1 MIMCV
6 QIQRMPPLESSM
18 IALET
23 LTGMDT
29 CLSAED
35 IFRRKFLSMPY
46 MCIIFSL
53 NIISAAPS
61 EAFATVDTH
70 LAMQHKIKM
79 N

>member
-35 IFRRKFLSMPY
+35 IFRCKFLSMPC
-46 MCIIFSL
+46 MCMLLGNLFF
-53 NIISAAPS
+53 AAPS

>member
-1 MIMCV
+1 MMMCV

-35 IFRRKFLSMPY
+35 IFRRMFLESV
-46 MCIIFSL
+46 FL
-53 NIISAAPS
+53 NACVI
-61 EAFATVDTH
+61 
-70 LAMQHKIKM
+70 L
-79 N
+79 